1 MPLSHRK
8 SSAIVLALCMV
19 TGLLFF
25 QNCGGSGGGTSQA
38 SSVVPLL
45 LSVQQ
50 ANCNSAVD
58 SPMMKGIFQPTTFTP
73 AMAITLN
80 SGLGSTSSGDSRPI
94 TLEYE
99 VERGIVNEAIFNNPE
114 NNCNSHLNIQLLCEV
129 VATNPATPADGP
141 LSATSAFDNVGNNLL
156 PAKAPL
162 DVAKDSFVRNDCQA
176 QMGLGQSRATFKITP
191 ATANERCV
199 QSNYWLKLT
208 AQSRISGVN
217 NSQRNS
223 GSTYLKV
230 TINNGCWEESRLKD
244 SAGPL
249 PRVINFG
256 TVVAIDGNWAA
267 VVAPTDDASDTLF
280 DVGSVYMYMFDGSNW
295 VQKQKI
301 ILSDAAFGDTIASV
315 AIRGETLVL
324 GSPYRNSRGMA
335 FFYRLGGQTWT
346 RIQQVDSPEAILNQF
361 FGQTVGLSDRYVF
374 VGSPNYSNSLAKN
387 GAVSVYSY
395 TSAGMTFVKTLYG
408 PAAYAAF
415 GSALAVSNSLL
426 AVGAPQSLGKENLAA
441 GSVYVFDEA
450 SGAFNLVS
458 SKVGSALSEKFGSS
472 VAIYGSHLAVGSPN
486 FAVNSVN
493 GFGRVSYYDSYTSA
507 APSKTFQGAI
517 LTDNLGHS
525 VALSATGLYIGVP
538 YANNRAGRVD
548 HYLYGGIPAGTLYY
562 CNLAYNETAN
572 SAFGF
577 SVATS
582 GNYVVIG
589 ARIKSDPNDNAGAAY
604 INKFK

>member
-8 SSAIVLALCMV
+8 SSVVILALCML

-25 QNCGGSGGGTSQA
+25 QNCGGSGAGASQA
-38 SSVVPLL
+38 SSILALP

-50 ANCNSAVD
+50 ANCNSAVG
-58 SPMMKGIFQPTTFTP
+58 PPNMQGVFQPTSFTP
-73 AMAITLN
+73 AVAIALN

-94 TLEYE
+94 SLDYE
-99 VERGIVNEAIFNNPE
+99 VERGITDEAIFNNPE

-129 VATNPATPADGP
+129 MAMNPASPADGP
-141 LSATSAFDNVGNNLL
+141 LSATNAFDNAGNNLL
-156 PAKAPL
+156 PAKAAM

-176 QMGLGQSRATFKITP
+176 QMGLGQSRATFRITP
-191 ATANERCV
+191 ATATERCV
-199 QSNYWLKLT
+199 QSSYWLKLT
-208 AQSRISGVN
+208 AQSRISGIN

-230 TINNGCWEESRLKD
+230 TMNNGCWEESRLKD
-244 SAGPL
+244 SAGPFA
-249 PRVINFG
+249 RVINFG

-267 VVAPTDDASDTLF
+267 VLAPTDDASATVF
-280 DVGSVYMYMFDGSNW
+280 DVGSVYMYMFDGANW

-301 ILSDAAFGDTIASV
+301 MLTDAAFGDTLASV
-315 AIRGETLVL
+315 AIRGDTLVL

-346 RIQQVDSPEAILNQF
+346 RIQQIDSPEAILNQF
-361 FGQTVGLSDRYVF
+361 FGQTLSINDRYVF
-374 VGSPNYSNSLAKN
+374 VGSPNYSNALAKN
-387 GAVSVYSY
+387 GAVSIYSY

-408 PAAYAAF
+408 PAANGAF
-415 GSALAVSNSLL
+415 GSAVAVDNTVL
-426 AVGAPQSLGKENLAA
+426 AVGAPQALGKENLAA
-441 GSVYVFDEA
+441 GSAYVFDEA

-458 SKVGSALSEKFGSS
+458 TKVGSALSEKFGTS
-472 VAIYGSHLAVGSPN
+472 VAVYGSHLAVGAPN
-486 FAVNSVN
+486 FAVNAVN
-493 GFGRVSYYDSYTSA
+493 GFGRVSYYDNFTA
-507 APSKTFQGAI
+507 AAATKTFQGAI
-517 LTDNLGHS
+517 LTDNLGQS
-525 VALSATGLYIGVP
+525 VALSASGLYVGVP

-548 HYLYGGIPAGTLYY
+548 HYLYAGIPAGTLYY
-562 CNLAYNETAN
+562 RNLAYNETAN

-577 SVATS
+577 SVAAS

-589 ARIKSDPNDNAGAAY
+589 ARIKNDPNDNGGAAY

>member
-8 SSAIVLALCMV
+8 SSAVILALCMV

-45 LSVQQ
+45 LSIQQ
-50 ANCNSAVD
+50 ANCNSAVGL
-58 SPMMKGIFQPTTFTP
+58 PLMRGIFQPTTSTP
-73 AMAITLN
+73 AVAITLN

-94 TLEYE
+94 SLDYE
-99 VERGIVNEAIFNNPE
+99 VDRGITDEAIFNSPE
-114 NNCNSHLNIQLLCEV
+114 NNCNSHLAIQLLCEV
-129 VATNPATPADGP
+129 VAMNPASPADGP
-141 LSATSAFDNVGNNLL
+141 LSATNAFDNVGNNLL
-156 PAKAPL
+156 PAKAAM

-176 QMGLGQSRATFKITP
+176 QMGLGQSRATFRITP

-208 AQSRISGVN
+208 AQSRISGIN

-223 GSTYLKV
+223 APTYMKV
-230 TINNGCWEESRLKD
+230 TMNNGCWEESRLKD
-244 SAGPL
+244 SAGAF

-256 TVVAIDGNWAA
+256 TVVAINGNWAA
-267 VVAPTDDASDTLF
+267 VVAPTDDASATVI
-280 DVGSVYMYMFDGSNW
+280 DVGSVYMYMFDGANW

-301 ILSDAAFGDTIASV
+301 MLSDAAFGDTISSV

-324 GSPYRNSRGMA
+324 GSPYRNSRGMT

-346 RIQQVDSPEAILNQF
+346 RIQQVDSPEGILNQF
-361 FGQTVGLSDRYVF
+361 FGQTLSINDRYVF
-374 VGSPNYSNSLAKN
+374 VGSPNYSNALAKN

-408 PAAYAAF
+408 PAANAAF
-415 GSALAVSNSLL
+415 GSALAVDNTLL
-426 AVGAPQSLGKENLAA
+426 AVGAPRALGKETLAA

-450 SGAFNLVS
+450 GGAFNLVAT
-458 SKVGSALSEKFGSS
+458 KVGSALSEKFGSS
-472 VAIYGSHLAVGSPN
+472 VAVYGSRLAVGSPN

-493 GFGRVSYYDSYTSA
+493 GFGRVSYYDNFTA
-507 APSKTFQGAI
+507 AAASKTFQGAI
-517 LTDNLGHS
+517 LTDNLGQS
-525 VALSATGLYIGVP
+525 VALSATGLYVGVP

-548 HYLYGGIPAGTLYY
+548 HYLYAGIPAGTLYY
-562 CNLAYNETAN
+562 RNLAYNETAN

-577 SVATS
+577 SVAAS

-589 ARIKSDPNDNAGAAY
+589 ARIKNDPNDNAGAAY